1 MKTRFAQSLAVLAAG
16 CLASVNMAVA
26 QPASDQP
33 IRLIV
38 ITAPGGAADQFAR
51 IVGERLST
59 ALGRTVLVE
68 NKPGAGGNIASQF
81 VAKAAPD
88 GNTFLITSNNH
99 TVNPSLYAKPGYS
112 FDELVPVVQIA
123 RGPSVLVVH
132 PTSPFKSV
140 KELIESAKT
149 KPLPYGSI
157 GVGSGA
163 HLVAE
168 CLKATTGAKLE
179 HVPYKGGAPA
189 VADVVGG
196 QVPAVMTTLASAG
209 SFIKADRIR
218 ALAVSSNGRWAL
230 TPTIPTLGE
239 NGWGECSIETW
250 IGMMAPKGTP
260 GAIIAKVNAA
270 TAAILKAPE
279 VKEKMVP
286 TGYEP
291 VGESTERFGAMLRT
305 DLDRMTK
312 LIKQAGIS
320 AE

>member
-1 MKTRFAQSLAVLAAG
+1 MKTPLKHVLTLIAAG
-16 CLASVNMAVA
+16 CALSVPTA
-26 QPASDQP
+26 QAQTDGAIQ
-33 IRLIV
+33 LIV

-51 IVGERLST
+51 MVGEKLSQ
-59 ALGRTVLVE
+59 ALGRPVRVE

-99 TVNPSLYAKPGYS
+99 NVNVSLYAKPGYS
-112 FDELVPVVQIA
+112 VDDLVPVVQIA
-123 RGPSVLVVH
+123 RGPSVMVVH

-140 KELIESAKT
+140 KEMIESAKKT
-149 KPLPYGSI
+149 PLPYGSI

-168 CLKATTGAKLE
+168 CLKAATGAKLE

-196 QVPAVMTTLASAG
+196 QVPMVATTLASAG
-209 SFIKADRIR
+209 AFIKANRLN

-230 TPTIPTLGE
+230 TPQIPTLGE
-239 NGWGECSIETW
+239 NGWPECSIETW

-260 GAIIAKVNAA
+260 AAVVNKINAEVQTLLRSA
-270 TAAILKAPE
+270 E
-279 VKEKMVP
+279 VKEKTVP

-291 VGESTERFGAMLRT
+291 VGESAQQFSAMLKT
-305 DLDRMTK
+305 ELDRTTK
-312 LIKQAGIS
+312 LIKQAGIT

>member
-1 MKTRFAQSLAVLAAG
+1 MNTSLKYALS
-16 CLASVNMAVA
+16 LIAVA
-26 QPASDQP
+26 CTLSAPLAQAQTDGAIQF
-33 IRLIV
+33 IV

-51 IVGERLST
+51 MVGEKLSQ
-59 ALGRTVLVE
+59 ALGRPVRVE

-81 VAKAAPD
+81 VAKAAAD

-99 TVNPSLYAKPGYS
+99 NVNVSLYAKPGYS
-112 FDELVPVVQIA
+112 VDDLVPVVQIA
-123 RGPSVLVVH
+123 RGPSVMVVH
-132 PTSPFKSV
+132 PTSPFKTV
-140 KELIESAKT
+140 KELIESAKKT
-149 KPLPYGSI
+149 PLPYGSI

-168 CLKATTGAKLE
+168 CLKAATGAKLE

-196 QVPAVMTTLASAG
+196 QVPMVATTLASAG
-209 SFIKADRIR
+209 AFIKANRLN
-218 ALAVSSNGRWAL
+218 ALAVSSTGRWAL
-230 TPTIPTLGE
+230 TPQIPTLGE
-239 NGWGECSIETW
+239 NGWPECSIETW

-260 GAIIAKVNAA
+260 AVVVNKINAEVQA
-270 TAAILKAPE
+270 LLRSPE

-291 VGESTERFGAMLRT
+291 VGESAQQFSAMLKT
-305 DLDRMTK
+305 ELDRTTK
-312 LIKQAGIS
+312 LIKQAGIT

>member
-1 MKTRFAQSLAVLAAG
+1 MKKLSTRLVLLGAA
-16 CLASVNMAVA
+16 CLASVNLAFA
-26 QPASDQP
+26 QPADQP
-33 IRLIV
+33 IRFIV

-51 IVGERLST
+51 MVGERLAT

-99 TVNPSLYAKPGYS
+99 TVNPSLYAKPGYT

-123 RGPSVLVVH
+123 RGPSVMVVH
-132 PTSPFKSV
+132 PSSPFHSV
-140 KELIESAKT
+140 KELIESART

-168 CLKATTGAKLE
+168 CLKAATGAKLE

-209 SFIKADRIR
+209 AFIKAERIR

-230 TPTIPTLGE
+230 TPNIPTLGE

-260 GAIIAKVNAA
+260 AVVIARVNAA
-270 TAAILKAPE
+270 TAAILKTAE
-279 VKEKMVP
+279 AKEKMVP

-291 VGESTERFGAMLRT
+291 VGESVQHFGTMLRT
-305 DLDRMTK
+305 DLDRMTR